1 MSGYDRTTIL
11 IVGLFLLG
19 CVSTL
24 TLAIFLFVCLI
35 TYIGLSL
42 FLRGTGAHR
51 YAFLAVLV
59 PLQLFPLLNYK
70 YSHFIVNDILGQES
84 AGLSGLI
91 IMVGLFFYTFQ
102 VVGFVVDTV
111 IHKHPLPRFL
121 QVTDE
126 RRNFTVTTNKDVS
139 LSLSPEGAALLAN
152 IRLEARRRGIRV
164 VYILPW
170 AYAPEQSVEI
180 QRKANSHFL
189 DQVEAIILIIR
200 EPAMGVYT
208 KRQDFADSG
217 QHLRLEAAVNSSHC
231 FGSAVGWIANNR

>member
-1 MSGYDRTTIL
+1 MSRYDRTTIL

-19 CVSTL
+19 CVSPL

-42 FLRGTGAHR
+42 FLRGIGAHR

-59 PLQLFPLLNYK
+59 PLQLFPLLYYK
-70 YSHFIVNDILGQES
+70 YSPFIVNDILGQEL

-91 IMVGLFFYTFQ
+91 ITVGLSFYTLQ

-126 RRNFTVTTNKDVS
+126 RRNFTVTTNKNVS
-139 LSLSPEGAALLAN
+139 LSLSPEGADYWPTSALKP
-152 IRLEARRRGIRV
+152 V
-164 VYILPW
+164 VVACVWFTSYLGLTHPSN
-170 AYAPEQSVEI
+170 Q
-180 QRKANSHFL
+180 QRSNEKPTATS
-189 DQVEAIILIIR
+189 LIKWR
-200 EPAMGVYT
+200 PSY
-208 KRQDFADSG
+208 Q
-217 QHLRLEAAVNSSHC
+217 
-231 FGSAVGWIANNR
+231 